1 MGITNDC
8 MHIRRLGAAIAF
20 TIMLWSPASG
30 AGDGSGGRLG
40 DADLSCAQIAQ
51 ELQPYMQRMMPAVAG
66 LGQSAQEMKNR
77 SEKRQKE
84 AAAMAAEQTA
94 RQLVA
99 AADPTGRAGA
109 AVNMRN
115 MAEQQ
120 AAARRIEAEDKPL
133 SDKAMAQ
140 GRQVVQQ
147 GQALQSDARL
157 QRLLQLAQD
166 KNCQ

>member
-1 MGITNDC
+1 MDIANG
-8 MHIRRLGAAIAF
+8 RLCICSLSTAFAF
-20 TIMLWSPASG
+20 TIALWSPAAG
-30 AGDGSGGRLG
+30 AEDGSGSRPG
-40 DADLSCAQIAQ
+40 DADLTCAQIAQ
-51 ELQPYMQRMMPAVAG
+51 ELQPYLQRMMPSVAG

-94 RQLVA
+94 RQLGA

-109 AVNMRN
+109 AVNMHN

-120 AAARRIEAEDKPL
+120 AVAKRIEAEDKPL
-133 SDKAMAQ
+133 SDRAMAQ
-140 GRQVVQQ
+140 SRQVVQQ